1 MNGPD
6 AMLEGSVA
14 SEEDIRCP
22 GCGHL
27 NPSGLARCERCTGPL
42 TGPVAYDYVSP
53 WPQQPVRPTGDTIL
67 AWLLIISG
75 CLFWPAACYGT
86 LRALST
92 ADYVYVPAVLAFLAL
107 LAIPLA
113 IIPWVLGA
121 GLWHQKRWARQ
132 VVVGLLFFGASVA
145 GYIFLKAL
153 TSPSEGRGLTLAG
166 SAVVLVAGGFTVRW
180 LVNSGKY
187 FE

>member
-1 MNGPD
+1 MSLNEPI
-6 AMLEGSVA
+6 A
-14 SEEDIRCP
+14 SADGVRCS

-27 NPSGLARCERCTGPL
+27 NPAGLTRCERCTGPL
-42 TGPVAYDYVSP
+42 TGPVAYDYVNP
-53 WPQQPVRPTGDTIL
+53 WPQQPARPTGDTIL
-67 AWLLIISG
+67 ALLLIISG
-75 CLFWPAACYGT
+75 CLFWPATCYGT

-92 ADYVYVPAVLAFLAL
+92 AHYVYVPAVLAFLAL

-121 GLWHQKRWARQ
+121 GLWQQQNWARQ
-132 VVVGLLFFGASVA
+132 VVTGLLFLGTSVA

-153 TSPSEGRGLTLAG
+153 SSPSERRGLTLAG
-166 SAVVLVAGGFTVRW
+166 SAVVLVVGGLTVRW